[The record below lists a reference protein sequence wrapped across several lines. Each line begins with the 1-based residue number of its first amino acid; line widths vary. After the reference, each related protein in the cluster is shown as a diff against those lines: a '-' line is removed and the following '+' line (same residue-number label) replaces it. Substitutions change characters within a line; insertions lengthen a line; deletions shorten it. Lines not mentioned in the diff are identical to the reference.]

1 MQLAI
6 LDDYQEIS
14 GEYADWSQISQ
25 QVQIKVFSDHIS
37 EENEIVKRL
46 QDFSIICV
54 MRERTPFPRTL
65 IEKLP
70 NLKLIV
76 SSGMRNLGIDLQA
89 AKDNDVIVCGTKSFG
104 MPTAELTWG
113 LILGLARQIPSE
125 DQNIRLGGWQNT
137 VGVGLE
143 GKTLGI
149 AGLGKLGSRV
159 AEIGKVFGMKV
170 IGWSQNLTQGRC
182 NDLGVLLVGKDE
194 LMKNS
199 DFLSIHLILSERTR
213 GLFQRKDLLLMK
225 PTAYIIN
232 TARGPIINEEA
243 LIEVLQNKIIGGA
256 GIDVYGEEPLPHDH
270 PLRGL
275 KNTIVTPHL
284 GYVEKVNYEFY
295 HKGYVEAV
303 SAFLNGEPKNLINGY

>member
-113 LILGLARQIPSE
+113 
-125 DQNIRLGGWQNT
+125 
-137 VGVGLE
+137 
-143 GKTLGI
+143 
-149 AGLGKLGSRV
+149 
-159 AEIGKVFGMKV
+159 
-170 IGWSQNLTQGRC
+170 
-182 NDLGVLLVGKDE
+182 
-194 LMKNS
+194 
-199 DFLSIHLILSERTR
+199 
-213 GLFQRKDLLLMK
+213 
-225 PTAYIIN
+225 
-232 TARGPIINEEA
+232 
-243 LIEVLQNKIIGGA
+243 
-256 GIDVYGEEPLPHDH
+256 
-270 PLRGL
+270 
-275 KNTIVTPHL
+275 
-284 GYVEKVNYEFY
+284 
-295 HKGYVEAV
+295 
-303 SAFLNGEPKNLINGY
+303 